1 MENFNA
7 EQTIEVPIV
16 SDTWVLRTI
25 IVDANTIVITS
36 ASTGF
41 QTNDEWAIYAVIEEE
56 LAIFSCNL
64 VVQILTFHYI
74 VNDRLP
80 LA

>member
-7 EQTIEVPIV
+7 EQTIGVLIV

-25 IVDANTIVITS
+25 IVDAHTIVVIS
-36 ASTGF
+36 ASTAF

-64 VVQILTFHYI
+64 VVQILAFHYI
-74 VNDRLP
+74 VNDMIP